1 MEVPTQQIVAF
12 PLTAFLIGTGI
23 VAAIAIIGTKLFDY
37 FTNKRVVERLIESFE
52 DVRRQL
58 EQLSTIDDSR
68 RRHEYYIKLDDRPFG
83 AWQRVGRQG
92 REGDPLTDQ
101 IKKFHRKLNFL
112 PGTTRIRGIAISEAQ
127 KAEIRRYANATLVPL
142 LDSIITNIRADY
154 RGRQLWRPV
163 KRD

>member
-1 MEVPTQQIVAF
+1 MEVPIQKIVAF

-23 VAAIAIIGTKLFDY
+23 VVAIAIIWIKLHDY
-37 FTNKRVVERLIESFE
+37 FTNKRIVERLINSFE

-58 EQLSTIDDSR
+58 KQLSTSDDNR
-68 RRHEYYIKLDDRPFG
+68 TRHEYYIKLDDRPFD
-83 AWQRVGRQG
+83 AWQRVGRQD

-101 IKKFHRKLNFL
+101 INIFRRKLNFL

-127 KAEIRRYANATLVPL
+127 KAEIRRYANSTLVPL
-142 LDSIITNIRADY
+142 LDNIIANIRADY

-163 KRD
+163 KRN